1 MHQLDRIKM
10 SLIDKLAINEAVRSQ
25 KMKISMDTLRG
36 WRPKNVVNAF
46 VKTMG
51 VAVTFKVSKHMESHQ

>member
-1 MHQLDRIKM
+1 M